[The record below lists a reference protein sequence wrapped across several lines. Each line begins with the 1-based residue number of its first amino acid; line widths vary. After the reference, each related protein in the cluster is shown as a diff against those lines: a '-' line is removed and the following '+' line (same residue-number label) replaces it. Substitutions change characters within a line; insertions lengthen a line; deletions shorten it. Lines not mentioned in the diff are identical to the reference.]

1 MQWTYLASS
10 HASAQLCKQA
20 WLPSVRL
27 AISLLFKALLE
38 TPHSCVDKWRE
49 SWQLRG
55 QHALSNSGR
64 TQQWNSPFWTLIC
77 KL

>member
-1 MQWTYLASS
+1 MQWAYLESS

-38 TPHSCVDKWRE
+38 TPHLCGDELRE
-49 SWQLRG
+49 SWQLHG
-55 QHALSNSGR
+55 QHALSSAGQ
-64 TQQWNSPFWTLIC
+64 T
-77 KL
+77 